1 MDKGVQFVI
10 NEFEKSLK
18 ISRSTPKLFSL
29 IKRIESEYN
38 RIKDTT
44 KTGDLYD
51 HFIEF
56 EEKDH
61 AFKKDFEIFKDY
73 GILNP

>member
-1 MDKGVQFVI
+1 M
-10 NEFEKSLK
+10 
-18 ISRSTPKLFSL
+18 FSL

-73 GILNP
+73 GILTNDRIVISVLKMY